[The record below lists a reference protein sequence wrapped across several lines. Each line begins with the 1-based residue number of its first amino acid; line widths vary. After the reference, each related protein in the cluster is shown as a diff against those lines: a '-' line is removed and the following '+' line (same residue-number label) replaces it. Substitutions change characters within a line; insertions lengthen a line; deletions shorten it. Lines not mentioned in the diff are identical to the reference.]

1 MPRIVTMAAAQL
13 GPIPRSETRAQ
24 VVERLLVLMR
34 DAAARGADIIVYPE
48 AALTAFFP
56 HWWIEDEAE
65 LDSWFETAM
74 PSNET
79 APLFAEAKRL
89 SIGFHLGYCELV
101 HEQGRKRRFNTAILV
116 DKSGAIIGKYRKIHL
131 PGHAGHEPWRPF
143 QNLEKRYFEIG
154 DLGWRAWRTMGGVMG
169 LMICNDRR
177 WPEAWRVLG
186 LQGTEMVML
195 GYNTPQHD
203 PAMPQTDPLQD
214 FHNHLSMQAGCYANG
229 TWAVCVAKAGVEEG
243 IMQIGGSCIIAP
255 SGQIVAQALGRGDE
269 LVMAACDLDA
279 CTPYKETMFNFARH
293 RRPEH
298 YGMIVERT
306 GSLPPD

>member
-1 MPRIVTMAAAQL
+1 MPRILTMAAAQL
-13 GPIPRSETRAQ
+13 GPIARTETRTA
-24 VVERLLVLMR
+24 VVERLIALMR
-34 DAAARGADIIVYPE
+34 EAAAKGCDVIVYPE

-65 LDSWFETAM
+65 LDAWFETSM

-89 SIGFHLGYCELV
+89 GIGFHLGYCELV
-101 HEQGRKRRFNTAILV
+101 IKDRVKRRFNTAILV
-116 DKSGAIIGKYRKIHL
+116 DKEGRIIGKYRKIHL
-131 PGHAGHEPWRPF
+131 PGHAEHEPARPF
-143 QNLEKRYFEIG
+143 QNLEKRYFEVG
-154 DLGWRAWRTMGGVMG
+154 DLGWRTWRTMGGVMG

-186 LQGTEMVML
+186 LQGVEMVML

-203 PAMPQTDPLQD
+203 PALPQTDPMQD

-255 SGQIVAQALGRGDE
+255 SGQIIAQAFTRGDE
-269 LVMAACDLDA
+269 LVVAACDLDA
-279 CTPYKETMFNFARH
+279 CTPYKESLFNFARH

-298 YGMIVERT
+298 YRMIVKRT
-306 GSLPPD
+306 AAVPPA

>member
-13 GPIPRSETRAQ
+13 GPIPRAESRAQ

-65 LDSWFETAM
+65 LDAWFETAM

-89 SIGFHLGYCELV
+89 RIGFHLGYCELV
-101 HEQGRKRRFNTAILV
+101 IEAGRKRRFNTAILV
-116 DKSGAIIGKYRKIHL
+116 DKDGVVVGKYRKIHL

-229 TWAVCVAKAGVEEG
+229 SWAVCVAKAGVEEG

-269 LVMAACDLDA
+269 LVVAACDLDM
-279 CTPYKETMFNFARH
+279 CLPYKETMFNFARH

-298 YGMIVERT
+298 YAMILDRT
-306 GSLPPD
+306 GAIPPE

>member
-89 SIGFHLGYCELV
+89 KIGFHLGYCELV

>member
-1 MPRIVTMAAAQL
+1 MPRILTMAAAQL
-13 GPIPRSETRAQ
+13 GPIPRAESRAQ

-65 LDSWFETAM
+65 LDAWFETSM

-89 SIGFHLGYCELV
+89 RIGFHLGYCELV
-101 HEQGRKRRFNTAILV
+101 EEAGRKRRFNTAILV
-116 DKSGAIIGKYRKIHL
+116 DKDGVVVGKYRKIHL

-186 LQGTEMVML
+186 LQGAEMVML

-229 TWAVCVAKAGVEEG
+229 TWAVCVAKAGIEEG

-269 LVMAACDLDA
+269 LVVAACDLDM
-279 CTPYKETMFNFARH
+279 CLPYKETMFNFARH

-298 YGMIVERT
+298 YGMILDRT
-306 GSLPPD
+306 GAIAPG

>member
-89 SIGFHLGYCELV
+89 KIGFHLGYCELA